1 MKLKTTFKKR
11 IAAAALG
18 VAALMTGCGSS
29 QTSPVGANGQPLFP
43 GSGGIAAY
51 NGCVPLN
58 QPIYFSAGGAI
69 QPLLPSSFGFVSNVA
84 SLQGGAASYNYQSV
98 SNIGGGDSMALNVPV
113 NPLQNVGSIPVQVAG
128 RLTIGSMTAQ
138 DIALATGAYYSGMAP
153 CVAGIDRIQV
163 STTTGNQLRGI
174 VVSLRVSSGAGYIS
188 YQYSF

>member
-18 VAALMTGCGSS
+18 VAALMTGCGSN

-43 GSGGIAAY
+43 GGGGGAY

-58 QPIYFSAGGAI
+58 QPIYFSAGGSI
-69 QPLLPSSFGFVSNVA
+69 QPLLPSAFGFVSNVA
-84 SLQGGAASYNYQSV
+84 SLQGGASSYNYQSV
-98 SNIGGGDSMALNVPV
+98 SNIGGGDSLALNVPV
-113 NPLQNVGSIPVQVAG
+113 NPLQNVASIPVQVAG

-138 DIALATGAYYSGMAP
+138 DIALATGAYYTGMAP

-174 VVSLRVSSGAGYIS
+174 IVSLRVSSGGGYIS